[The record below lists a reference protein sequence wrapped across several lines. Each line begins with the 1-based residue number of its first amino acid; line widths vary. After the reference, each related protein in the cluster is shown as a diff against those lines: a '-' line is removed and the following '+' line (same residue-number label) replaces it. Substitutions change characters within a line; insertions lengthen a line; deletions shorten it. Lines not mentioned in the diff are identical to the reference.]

1 MVKVILILITAIF
14 LTACKKSRQP
24 NYIVIATEKLN
35 SKAINCHESD
45 TFPKRSGF
53 EILCSEFYRF
63 TQTYTPS
70 VQSLPAFASLLTGLY
85 PYSHNVR
92 FNSHNT
98 LTPDFKTFPE
108 LALNLGYQTIFVS
121 SSPPFFRKA
130 GISQGFEIF
139 DDNINPDV
147 GSRSFQDTLGLA
159 VTYMKDSDSKPF
171 LAVVQLGDLKYT
183 FKETQS
189 DFGEI
194 RNLSYES
201 QLEAFDEKLFNF
213 FHELKKADVWDNT
226 KIILLG
232 LNGHL
237 SNSSEDDHFTI
248 NLNSNNSQV
257 AMFFKDHKNNKINT
271 KPNSISVVLSLK
283 DIGGMLFNSF
293 KKAEDHETN
302 FSNFSESKIEE
313 NKKLNPELIV
323 IESGWPKWQ
332 QVGNIRSAI
341 LDNSYLFINDKTPKL
356 FNKLTDN
363 LEKSPQP
370 INGANRN
377 QVALYLDT
385 LESKNFTPFA
395 ETPEIIQLA
404 SDIAALS
411 TKQGLNDKSSEFYD
425 YHYVLGRNLE
435 LTANE
440 TKLLISKYHLHE
452 NPCFSYFNKAQKNDF
467 FKKCKSKKAQFL
479 FNQYILKQSPDKEL
493 RLYFQKDIASYNV
506 VKRVH
511 IENLKLGLDF
521 IPQQDLK
528 ITTIQNFLYQ
538 SLKSIV
544 AIQNG
549 DSGSN

>member
-1 MVKVILILITAIF
+1 MVKVILVLITAVF
-14 LTACKKSRQP
+14 LVACKKSQQP

-45 TFPKRSGF
+45 TFSKRSGF

-70 VQSLPAFASLLTGLY
+70 VQALPAFASLLTGLY

-98 LTPDFKTFPE
+98 LTPEFKTFPE
-108 LALNLGYQTIFVS
+108 LALNLGYRTIFVS

-130 GISQGFEIF
+130 GISQGFEVF
-139 DDNINPDV
+139 EDNINPDF
-147 GSRSFQDTLGLA
+147 GSRNFQDTLNL
-159 VTYMKDSDSKPF
+159 VTDYIKDTDTKPF

-189 DFGEI
+189 DLGEV
-194 RNLSYES
+194 RSLSYES

-213 FHELKKADVWDNT
+213 FQELKKADLWDNT
-226 KIILLG
+226 KIILVG

-237 SNSSEDDHFTI
+237 PNTPEDDDIAI

-257 AMFFKDHKNNKINT
+257 AMFFKDHKNNKINS
-271 KPNSISVVLSLK
+271 KPNSISIVLSLK
-283 DIGGMLFNSF
+283 DIGQMLFNSF
-293 KKAEDHETN
+293 KGPEGHETN
-302 FSNFSESKIEE
+302 FSNFSEAEIEE
-313 NKKLNPELIV
+313 QKKLNPELIV

-341 LDNSYLFINDKTPKL
+341 LDNSYLFINDKEPKL

-370 INGANRN
+370 INGSTRN
-377 QVALYLDT
+377 QVALYLQI
-385 LESKNFTPFA
+385 LESKNFSPFI
-395 ETPEIIQLA
+395 ETPELIKLI
-404 SDIAALS
+404 SDIDTLS
-411 TKQGLNDKSSEFYD
+411 TKQVMNEKSSEFFD
-425 YHYVLGRNLE
+425 YHYILGRNLE
-435 LTANE
+435 LSANE
-440 TKLLISKYHLHE
+440 TKLLISKYHLQE
-452 NPCFSYFNKAQKNDF
+452 NPCFAYFSKALKNDF
-467 FKKCKSKKAQFL
+467 QKKCKSKKAQFL
-479 FNQYILKQSPDKEL
+479 FNQYILKQPSDKEL
-493 RLYFQKDIASYNV
+493 RLYFQKNIAIYNV
-506 VKRVH
+506 LRRIH
-511 IENLKLGLDF
+511 IENAKLGLDF
-521 IPQQDLK
+521 IPRQNLK
-528 ITTIQNFLYQ
+528 IASIENFLYQ
-538 SLKSIV
+538 SLKSII